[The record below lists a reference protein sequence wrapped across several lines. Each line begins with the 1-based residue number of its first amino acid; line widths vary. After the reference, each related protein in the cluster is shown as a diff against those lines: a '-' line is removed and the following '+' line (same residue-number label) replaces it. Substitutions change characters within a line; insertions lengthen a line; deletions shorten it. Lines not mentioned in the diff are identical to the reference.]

1 MTYHATV
8 PSNAFSGSLLPQ
20 NRPFRLI
27 FEPHTYLTIIFL
39 STQTPPFQII
49 HTLPFS
55 NLHTYVYAALSRSN
69 SFVQA
74 LYDQAPI
81 FRQVMIQLS
90 LLNAFPYA
98 SKKQIN
104 APSLFSYFLSLSM
117 ALILF
122 SFILWLWS
130 LEDRVNVG
138 FMFIAPSHGAHHRVF
153 YKQANEFTE
162 RHKYR

>member
-1 MTYHATV
+1 MPLSPQMPSVV
-8 PSNAFSGSLLPQ
+8 PYCLRIDFFDWYLSPTHIWPLFSSLPG
-20 NRPFRLI
+20 
-27 FEPHTYLTIIFL
+27 
-39 STQTPPFQII
+39 TPPFQII

-55 NLHTYVYAALSRSN
+55 NLHTYVYAASSSSD
-69 SFVQA
+69 SFVRA

-90 LLNAFPYA
+90 LLNAFPYD
-98 SKKQIN
+98 SKKQVN
-104 APSLFSYFLSLSM
+104 ASSLFSYFLSLSM
-117 ALILF
+117 ALLLF

-138 FMFIAPSHGAHHRVF
+138 FVCIAPSHGAHHGVF
-153 YKQANEFTE
+153 YKQANEFIE